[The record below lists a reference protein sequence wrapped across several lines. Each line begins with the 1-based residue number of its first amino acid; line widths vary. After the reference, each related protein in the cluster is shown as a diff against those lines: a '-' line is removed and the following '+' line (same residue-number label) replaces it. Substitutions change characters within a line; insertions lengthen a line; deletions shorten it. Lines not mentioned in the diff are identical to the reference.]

1 MLSKPYGKC
10 SSCPSRSKCCVET
23 ETLAKVIEC
32 PYPEKFYRSAQLE
45 QKKDAKSARKQRL

>member
-32 PYPEKFYRSAQLE
+32 PYPDKFYQSQ
-45 QKKDAKSARKQRL
+45 QNSVKKDAKLKRK